1 MERYGV
7 IYKITNN
14 VNNKIYIGQTIHSF
28 DKRYCNDLYKYTKN
42 DYLKRAIEKYGIENF
57 DIDKEFYIA
66 YSKEELDEKEKE
78 FIEQFKSNN
87 KEYGYNYLSG
97 GHNGTH
103 NEESKKKI
111 GEAQKGELNHM
122 FGKYGKDNPKY
133 TRVPCAC
140 SYCGGPIEVLK
151 CNIKRSKH
159 HYCSVECKNK
169 NHANIIKKKPSTKIE
184 VECSNC
190 AKKFFKYPSQV
201 EGKKHLYCSREC
213 QAEHYKI
220 TNLGKDN
227 PNSGNGEKI
236 KGGNNGRAKKVHCI
250 TTGEIFQCARDA
262 EIKYSITRGLV
273 GACCRGEQRTS
284 NGMEW
289 EYINN

>member
-7 IYKITNN
+7 IYKITNKI
-14 VNNKIYIGQTIHSF
+14 NNKTYIGQTIFSF
-28 DKRYCNDLYKYTKN
+28 DERYCGDVYKYTHN
-42 DYLKRAIEKYGIENF
+42 DYLKRAIKKYGIENF
-57 DIDKEFYIA
+57 AIDKEFYIA
-66 YSKEELDEKEKE
+66 YSKNELDKKEQELIK
-78 FIEQFKSNN
+78 QFKSNN
-87 KEYGYNYLSG
+87 KRYGYNYLSG
-97 GHNGTH
+97 GHNGKH

-133 TRVPCAC
+133 TRVPCTC
-140 SYCGGPIEVLK
+140 SYCGKPIEVLK

-169 NHANIIKKKPSTKIE
+169 NHANIIKKKPSAKIE

-190 AKKFFKYPSQV
+190 AKKFLKYPSQV
-201 EGKKHLYCSREC
+201 EGKKYLYCSREC

-227 PNSGNGEKI
+227 PNSGNGGKV
-236 KGGNNGRAKKVHCI
+236 KGGKNGRAKKVLCI
-250 TTGEIFQCARDA
+250 TTGEIFECARDA
-262 EIKYSITRGLV
+262 EIKYSISRGLV
-273 GACCRGEQRTS
+273 AACCRGEQKTS
-284 NGMEW
+284 KGMEW
-289 EYINN
+289 RYLDN